1 MPSLPTAKDDQAPV
15 GHQIR
20 DLRKA
25 KRMTLARL
33 AEHIGRSVGYVSQVE
48 RGLSEVSIP
57 TLTRIAEALEVQIA
71 WFFQQGEPAAA
82 AEREFIVRAANR
94 RRLRYTG
101 TGVTEELLSPALSGE
116 SLMVLTRTEPGAD
129 SGEPIRREVEESGFV
144 KSGVL
149 ALSIDGR
156 WHRLN
161 EGDSFCLPRGTHHQ
175 FRNPGD
181 APCEVVWILT
191 PANY

>member
-1 MPSLPTAKDDQAPV
+1 MSEASEQPPV

-25 KRMTLARL
+25 KRMTLAAL

-82 AEREFIVRAANR
+82 EEREFIVRTANR

-101 TGVTEELLSPALSGE
+101 TGVTEELLSPGLQGE

-129 SGEPIRREVEESGFV
+129 GGEPVARDVEQSGFV
-144 KSGVL
+144 SRGAVEL
-149 ALSIDGR
+149 CIDGQ
-156 WHRLN
+156 WHRLA
-161 EGDSFCLPRGTHHQ
+161 EGDSFRLPRGTPHA
-175 FRNPGD
+175 FRNPGG
-181 APCEVVWILT
+181 APCEVVWIMT